1 MQYIKHNTRAEEANA
16 ALEAGMQDW
25 LEIATARRRRAEAAI
40 AERGTRRWFN
50 NRREA
55 EGIAPNDGWDVYLEA
70 RQALQ
75 DMDMARARRRAREE
89 GIDRGLFWLLKGLQI
104 DVQAVHAAIRQM
116 ADMHGPRCRTS
127 KGGWDSAGHYGLGQR
142 DVEKAWYAAGCSNT
156 RKYRFILRAVSY
168 AKEIKPSML
177 PQFRKGDSLQFC
189 INYAKGWCWLVR
201 NCLVVGSETPAI
213 SRKAIAALGRMSA
226 ALRWAA
232 VEGVEVRAISV
243 RQVPVRIRDLNWERV
258 ALVQAALRGNPTAKV
273 RAACLPVRGALELL
287 TGELPKPALTTAGKR
302 QLAEEAGSLLLP
314 QYRQGRLT
322 WGESTQ
328 VVLGVAPSSLARF
341 QGLTTKECHQYLTDN
356 HEQPDV
362 QSWFAGV
369 NGVPVHRSV
378 VVMRWLV
385 EVRRR
390 GWWENMTRERVQRVG
405 GQEHRFNFLQLI
417 DEVQEEDIQSGKDG
431 VAAVFQRVS
440 ERHGEEFYLKSI
452 EDHRTLRHDYP
463 EWTKHLPRGMRLL
476 NTPSELAAEGRDM
489 KHCAGTYI
497 EAVRRKETIVLSVV
511 TRHGRSTVEISDL
524 LILRQ
529 HRTVKNDT
537 PCRRNDALVRAWL
550 NRERR
555 SLIWRVTPS

>member
-1 MQYIKHNTRAEEANA
+1 MSITIKTVSRAAEVNA
-16 ALEAGMQDW
+16 AIAEGMANW
-25 LEIATARRRRAEAAI
+25 AEIDKARRYRRAEAVTAR
-40 AERGTRRWFN
+40 AGRRWFAI
-50 NRREA
+50 RKEA
-55 EGIAPNDGWDVYLEA
+55 EAVTIKDGWDAYIEA
-70 RQALQ
+70 KEALN
-75 DMDMARARRRAREE
+75 DMDVARARRRARDE
-89 GIDRGLFWLLKGLQI
+89 GIDFSLFWLMR
-104 DVQAVHAAIRQM
+104 DRAVDAVAIHTAIRVM
-116 ADMHGPRCRTS
+116 AEMHGPRCRTS
-127 KGGWDSAGHYGLGQR
+127 KGGWDSAGWRGLGR
-142 DVEKAWYAAGCSNT
+142 DDVTNAWRNAGCANT
-156 RKYRFILRAVSY
+156 RKYRFMLRATSA
-168 AKEIKPSML
+168 AKQLKPSL
-177 PQFRKGDSLQFC
+177 VPQFKKGDRLQFC
-189 INYAKGWCWLVR
+189 INYAKGWRWLVR
-201 NCLVVGSETPAI
+201 NCLVVSTDTPAI
-213 SRKAIAALGRMSA
+213 HRKAVAVLGRMSA

-232 VEGVEVRAISV
+232 VTDVETRDLSKRGQPTRV
-243 RQVPVRIRDLNWERV
+243 RDLNWKRV
-258 ALVQAALRGNPTAKV
+258 AQVQDALRGNPSVKV
-273 RAACLPVRGALELL
+273 QAACLPPRGALALL
-287 TGELPKPALTTAGKR
+287 TGELPGTALLASEKRARMERATA
-302 QLAEEAGSLLLP
+302 LLLP
-314 QYRQGRLT
+314 QYRPGRLS
-322 WGESTQ
+322 WKDATQ
-328 VVLGVAPSSLARF
+328 VALGVAPVELATF
-341 QGLTTKECHQYLTDN
+341 KGLTAKECHQYLTGN

-369 NGVPVHRSV
+369 NQVPVHRSV

-390 GWWENMTRERVQRVG
+390 GWWENLTRERVQRVG
-405 GQEHRFNFLQLI
+405 GQEHRFNFLQLV

-463 EWTKHLPRGMRLL
+463 EWTKRLPRGMRLL

-489 KHCAGTYI
+489 KHCAGSYI

-555 SLIWRVTPS
+555 